1 MLAAL
6 ADVVDTATQALD
18 TYDHTR
24 ALEATETFFWTFC
37 DDYLELV
44 KDRAYGSES
53 IPADA
58 TEPTRSARAALV
70 LALDTILRLLAP
82 VLPFATEEVW
92 SWWRE
97 GSVHRAPWPDAAPL
111 RAAADDVDPGTLAA
125 AGRALA
131 ALRKVK
137 SEAKV
142 SMRTG
147 IVRAEVAVPTAEL
160 ALVQAAAS
168 DVRAAGRVADL
179 VLLGDDARDVPT
191 VLSVSLE
198 AI

>member
-1 MLAAL
+1 M
-6 ADVVDTATQALD
+6 
-18 TYDHTR
+18 
-24 ALEATETFFWTFC
+24 
-37 DDYLELV
+37 
-44 KDRAYGSES
+44 
-53 IPADA
+53 
-58 TEPTRSARAALV
+58 
-70 LALDTILRLLAP
+70 
-82 VLPFATEEVW
+82 
-92 SWWRE
+92 
-97 GSVHRAPWPDAAPL
+97 HRAPWPDAAPL
-111 RAAADDVDPGTLAA
+111 RAAADDADPGTLAA

-160 ALVQAAAS
+160 ALVQEAAS

-179 VLLGDDARDVPT
+179 VLLADDARDVPT

-198 AI
+198 TI

>member
-1 MLAAL
+1 
-6 ADVVDTATQALD
+6 VDTATQALD
-18 TYDHTR
+18 AYDHTR

-44 KDRAYGSES
+44 KDRAYGDETD
-53 IPADA
+53 PTAA

-70 LALDTILRLLAP
+70 LALDTVLRLLAP

-97 GSVHRAPWPDAAPL
+97 GSVHRAPWPDDAPL

-191 VLSVSLE
+191 VLSASLE
-198 AI
+198 TT